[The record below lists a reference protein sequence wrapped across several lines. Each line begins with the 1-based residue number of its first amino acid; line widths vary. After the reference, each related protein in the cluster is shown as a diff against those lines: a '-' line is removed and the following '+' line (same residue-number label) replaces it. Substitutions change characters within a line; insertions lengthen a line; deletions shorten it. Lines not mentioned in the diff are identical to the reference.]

1 MDRERVGTG
10 HRGARGGRTA
20 VRVPATGLPAWLAQR
35 ASAVY
40 MLFFIVYLLAHF
52 RFDPPD
58 SFRTWQD
65 WIASPG
71 VGLAIGAF
79 FVALLAHAWVGI
91 RDVILDYVRPVAARP
106 VALAMLALGLIAMAA
121 SLARILLR
129 VHG

>member
-1 MDRERVGTG
+1 MRVHT
-10 HRGARGGRTA
+10 
-20 VRVPATGLPAWLAQR
+20 TGLPAWLVQR

-52 RFDPPD
+52 RFDPPN
-58 SFRTWQD
+58 SLPAWKD

-71 VGLAIGAF
+71 VSLAIGAF

-91 RDVILDYVRPVAARP
+91 RDVIMDYVRPAAARP
-106 VALAMLALGLIAMAA
+106 VALALLALGLIAMAA